1 MNQIA
6 ILYCFQTD
14 FVLPNKELYVRF
26 NFQVLNKLYDFSHMQ
41 EDQEDL
47 RLRLAEYKGEHQAL
61 DSLINSAISSNKPI
75 NLLHMQQLKKKKLWL
90 KDMIQKLES
99 SLIDDIIA

>member
-1 MNQIA
+1 MI
-6 ILYCFQTD
+6 
-14 FVLPNKELYVRF
+14 
-26 NFQVLNKLYDFSHMQ
+26 

-47 RLRLAEYKGEHQAL
+47 RIRLSEYKGEHQAL
-61 DSLINSAISSNKPI
+61 DSLINHAISSVTPV
-75 NLLHMQQLKKKKLWL
+75 NLVHVQQLKKKKLWL